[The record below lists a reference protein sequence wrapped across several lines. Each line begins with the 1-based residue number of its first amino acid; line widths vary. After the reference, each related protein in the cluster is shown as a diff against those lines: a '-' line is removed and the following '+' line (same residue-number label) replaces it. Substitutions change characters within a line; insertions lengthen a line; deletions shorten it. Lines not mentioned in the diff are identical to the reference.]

1 MGEVVGG
8 LAVPGLAALAGLGL
22 DLRGPELLVPIT
34 TAALPTAQNVF
45 MYASRYGAAKPLARD
60 AVLIT
65 TAGFV
70 PIVLIAAAA
79 LG

>member
-1 MGEVVGG
+1 LSPPRIVSWS
-8 LAVPGLAALAGLGL
+8 APP
-22 DLRGPELLVPIT
+22 D
-34 TAALPTAQNVF
+34 
-45 MYASRYGAAKPLARD
+45 GAAKPLARD